1 MEPTEQAVQWLVA
14 GEPSGVAGDVDH
26 TSVAAPGQYHEPL
39 AAHVE
44 N

>member
-1 MEPTEQAVQWLVA
+1 MEPTEQGVQWLVA
-14 GEPSGVAGDVDH
+14 GEPSGVASDVDDA
-26 TSVAAPGQYHEPL
+26 SVAAPGQYHQPF